1 MACSAMPFLFCLDES
16 LCIILIRNCFLRNL
30 RTHKKN
36 MMHKYVYIICLL
48 LSVTFAQMNAQIF
61 QYIGIEDG
69 LSSRRVLSLQQ
80 GEHDYIWIL
89 THKGIDRYNGKQF
102 THYPLIKNGVVVS
115 CFPNLNT
122 LKTDKEQRVW
132 EIGKDGLVFTLDE
145 AQDSFQLIFDL
156 HARFPETQ
164 NVPITCTYMDDEKNI
179 WFCTEGHQYIYNG
192 QNKKTYKISQK
203 IPGKVT
209 CITQAHGNKYFI
221 SNEQHL
227 YSVTFQNGQLEN
239 IQKVNISPIHIIDYI
254 YYHKPTRK
262 LIINALLDKLFIYT
276 PTTGE
281 LTDLGDHLKDIG
293 VNTII
298 PNRKNS
304 EEVFIAT
311 DGDGV
316 YKLNVT
322 PKQLSHFL
330 EEDNE
335 SLNKMNG
342 SIIKDIY
349 MDRTNRIWNVIYPI
363 GITIYSE
370 RYPQYQWYK
379 HAPNNPNTLP
389 NDCINGIMEDSDGD
403 VWYATSNGVS
413 CFNSREKKW
422 KNYCTTEELPNYENH
437 IFLSVCEIK
446 PGIILAGGYMS
457 GIFRIEKNTG
467 KVTFHQQGKSPIR
480 ETPDK
485 YIRGIIVD
493 KEGVIWS
500 GGFYSLKGFD
510 TRTFEKQEYNSSY
523 PITFLLERDA
533 NSLWVGTIHGLYVFD
548 KKKKQ
553 LLPYQEKE
561 EIGCVNAIYSTSD
574 LQKTYVGTY
583 GNGLFIVDNQTQEI
597 THCRANNS
605 GLQTNNIYSIVPDR
619 NENLFLGTENGLSFY
634 NRKDHTF
641 TNWTREQG
649 LQAANFNS
657 TAGLHT
663 RDGHLIFGSNEGVI
677 ILSDSLE
684 LPSSFSSH
692 MVFSNLQIMYHP
704 VHPMDPNSPLTKI
717 LDETNFIQ
725 LKYNQNTFSMEV
737 SSINFDNPS
746 SILYSWK
753 LEGFYDQ
760 WTPPTSNGTIR
771 YTNLSP
777 GNYTLKVRSILL
789 DNQQVLEER
798 EIEILVERPFWL
810 TFWAFLFY
818 ALLIIGAA
826 YTFLRYQI
834 IKRERKTSEEK
845 INFFTHAAHDI
856 RTPLTMIKAP
866 LGEIMEKEKLSENGQ
881 KNIRLAMES
890 TENLAE
896 LANNLINFQK
906 EELYSSQ
913 TIVTEHELNHYLST
927 YLHQFESFAQQKDI
941 QLSYEST
948 FPTLQVWID
957 VSKMDSILRNLLSNA
972 LKYTPQGG
980 KVSMKADANKNTW
993 MLTISDTGI
1002 GMNKEEQKKLFKYLF
1017 RGHNATNQTN
1027 TGCGIGML
1035 LTYRLIEN
1043 HEGKITF
1050 NSTEN
1055 VGTSFQLSFPIRSK
1069 NYQYKKI
1076 RPDTEKQGLS
1086 VMPSQAA
1093 GSGVISQ
1100 FEVSPTQT
1108 DEYRPLILVVEDNAP
1123 LRSFIQQSLSD
1134 TYQTEGVENGKEAIE
1149 FVQERQP
1156 DLILSD
1162 IMMPVMDGRE
1172 MCQRLKG
1179 NMETSHIPI
1188 ILLTALGDKEHILEG
1203 LEIKADQYLV
1213 KPFDV
1218 HILKATIHTLL
1229 ENRKMLR
1236 SRFRSAVTALPEEAD
1251 TPIELPTTL
1260 DDEFI
1265 QKVTELVKEGL
1276 GKNFNVDTLCASVNM
1291 SRTSFYNKI
1300 KALTGIAPAEFIR
1313 NIRMQ
1318 EAALMLKSQRYTV
1331 AEVSDKMGFADPKYF
1346 TDTFK
1351 KFYGVPP
1358 SIYMKKN

>member
-1 MACSAMPFLFCLDES
+1 
-16 LCIILIRNCFLRNL
+16 
-30 RTHKKN
+30 
-36 MMHKYVYIICLL
+36 MHKFLYILCLL
-48 LSVTFAQMNAQIF
+48 LSVISLQTRAQIF
-61 QYIGIEDG
+61 QYIGINDG

-102 THYPLIKNGVVVS
+102 THYPLLKNGTAVS

-122 LKTDKEQRVW
+122 LRTDKEQKVW
-132 EIGKDGLVFTLDE
+132 EIGKDGLVFSLNE
-145 AQDSFQLIFDL
+145 AKDSFQLVFDL
-156 HARFPETQ
+156 HKQFPETRELP
-164 NVPITCTYMDDEKNI
+164 VTCTYMDEEKNI
-179 WFCTEGHQYIYNG
+179 WFCTENHQYIYNG
-192 QNKKTYKISQK
+192 NDGKTYKISQK
-203 IPGKVT
+203 IPGKIT

-227 YSVTFQNGQLEN
+227 YSITFHNGRLEN
-239 IQKVNISPIHIIDYI
+239 IQKVNIDPIHIIDYI
-254 YYHKPTRK
+254 YYHKPTNK

-281 LTDLGDHLKDIG
+281 MDDMGRHLKDIG

-304 EEVFIAT
+304 DEVFIAT

-316 YKLNVT
+316 YKLNIT
-322 PKQLSHFL
+322 KKDLSHFL
-330 EEDNE
+330 QEDNE

-370 RYPQYQWYK
+370 RYPQYQWFK
-379 HAPNNPNTLP
+379 HSPNNANTLP

-403 VWYATSNGVS
+403 IWYATSDGVS
-413 CFNSREKKW
+413 CFDTQTKKW
-422 KNYCTTEELPNYENH
+422 KNYCTTEELPQYENH
-437 IFLSVCEIK
+437 IFLSVCEIR

-457 GIFRIEKNTG
+457 GIFRIEKKTG
-467 KVTFHQQGKSPIR
+467 LVTFHQQSKSQTR

-485 YIRGIIVD
+485 YIRGIIKD
-493 KEGVIWS
+493 KNGIIWS

-510 TRTFEKQEYNSSY
+510 PQTFEKQEYSTSY
-523 PITFLLERDA
+523 PITYLMER
-533 NSLWVGTIHGLYVFD
+533 NVHSFWVGTIHGLYIFD
-548 KKKKQ
+548 KKQKK
-553 LLPYQEKE
+553 LLPYKENE
-561 EIGCVNAIYSTSD
+561 EIGCVNTIYNTTD
-574 LQKTYVGTY
+574 QRKTYIGTY
-583 GNGLFIVDNQTQEI
+583 GNGLFIIDNQTHEI
-597 THCRANNS
+597 THCMADNS

-634 NRKDHTF
+634 NRKEHTF

-657 TAGLHT
+657 TAGIHT

-692 MVFSNLQIMYHP
+692 MVFSNLNIMYHP
-704 VHPMDPNSPLTKI
+704 VHPMEKNSPLTKI

-725 LKYNQNTFSMEV
+725 LKYDQNTFSMEV

-789 DNQQVLEER
+789 DNHQVLEER

-810 TFWAFLFY
+810 TFWAFLVY
-818 ALLIIGAA
+818 ALLIVGAA
-826 YTFLRYQI
+826 YAFLRYQI

-881 KNIRLAMES
+881 KNIKLAMES

-913 TIVTEHELNHYLST
+913 TIVTEHELNHYLNS
-927 YLHQFESFAQQKDI
+927 YLHQFESLAQQKDI
-941 QLSYEST
+941 KLSYESS
-948 FPTLQVWID
+948 FETLSVWID
-957 VSKMDSILRNLLSNA
+957 ISKMDSILRNLLSNA

-980 KVSMKADANKNTW
+980 SVSMKADTNKNTW

-1055 VGTSFQLSFPIRSK
+1055 VGTSFQLSFPIKSK
-1069 NYQYKKI
+1069 NYQYKKDAK
-1076 RPDTEKQGLS
+1076 REGNRTVTDT
-1086 VMPSQAA
+1086 QAT
-1093 GSGVISQ
+1093 GSVISG
-1100 FEVSPTQT
+1100 FEVSPTQV
-1108 DEYRPLILVVEDNAP
+1108 DEQRPLVLVVEDNLP

-1134 TYQTEGVENGKEAIE
+1134 TYQTEGVGNGKEAIE
-1149 FVQERQP
+1149 FVRERQP

-1172 MCQRLKG
+1172 MCQQLKG
-1179 NMETSHIPI
+1179 QMETSHIPI

-1218 HILKATIHTLL
+1218 HILKATIHTLI

-1236 SRFRSAVTALPEEAD
+1236 NRFKSAVTALPEENNH
-1251 TPIELPTTL
+1251 IELPTSL

-1358 SIYMKKN
+1358 STYMKKN

>member
-1 MACSAMPFLFCLDES
+1 
-16 LCIILIRNCFLRNL
+16 
-30 RTHKKN
+30 
-36 MMHKYVYIICLL
+36 MHKYLYIICLL
-48 LSVTFAQMNAQIF
+48 LSITFTRMNAQIF
-61 QYIGIEDG
+61 QYIGMEDG
-69 LSSRRVLSLQQ
+69 LSSRRVLSIQQ

-102 THYPLIKNGVVVS
+102 THYPLIKNGTAIS

-122 LKTDKEQRVW
+122 LKTDKEQKVW
-132 EIGKDGLVFTLDE
+132 EIGKDGLVFYLDE
-145 AQDSFQLIFDL
+145 AQDSFQLAFDL
-156 HARFPETQ
+156 RKQFPETQ
-164 NVPITCTYMDDEKNI
+164 DLPVTCTYMDEEQNI
-179 WFCTEGHQYIYNG
+179 WFCTENHQYIYNG
-192 QNKKTYKISQK
+192 EQKKAYKIKQQL
-203 IPGKVT
+203 PGKVT

-227 YSVTFQNGQLEN
+227 YSATFQNGQLEN
-239 IQKVNISPIHIIDYI
+239 IQKVNIASIHLIDYI

-316 YKLNVT
+316 YKLNVAQ
-322 PKQLSHFL
+322 KRLSHFL
-330 EEDNE
+330 QEDNE

-342 SIIKDIY
+342 SIIKDLY

-379 HAPNNPNTLP
+379 HSPNNPNTLP
-389 NDCINGIMEDSDGD
+389 NDCINGIMEDSEGD
-403 VWYATSNGVS
+403 IWYATCNGVS
-413 CFNSREKKW
+413 CFNPREKKW
-422 KNYCTTEELPNYENH
+422 KNYCTAEELPNYENH
-437 IFLSVCEIK
+437 IFLSVCEIR
-446 PGIILAGGYMS
+446 PGVILAGGYMS
-457 GIFRIEKNTG
+457 GIFCIEKKTG
-467 KVTFHQQGKSPIR
+467 NITFHQQGKSQTR

-493 KEGVIWS
+493 KEGTIWS
-500 GGFYSLKGFD
+500 GGFYSLKGFH
-510 TRTFEKQEYNSSY
+510 TKTFEKQEYNSSY

-553 LLPYQEKE
+553 LLPYHEKE
-561 EIGCVNAIYSTSD
+561 EIGCVNAIYNTTD

-583 GNGLFIVDNQTQEI
+583 GNGLFIIDNQTQQI
-597 THCRANNS
+597 MHCGANNS

-634 NRKDHTF
+634 NQKDHTF

-684 LPSSFSSH
+684 FPSNFSSH

-704 VHPMDPNSPLTKI
+704 VHPMGPNSPLTKI
-717 LDETNFIQ
+717 LDETSFIQ

-810 TFWAFLFY
+810 TFWAFLVY

-826 YTFLRYQI
+826 YAFLRYQI

-866 LGEIMEKEKLSENGQ
+866 LGEIMGKEKLSENGQ
-881 KNIRLAMES
+881 KNIKLALES

-948 FPTLQVWID
+948 FPMLQVWID

-980 KVSMKADANKNTW
+980 KVSMKADATKNTW
-993 MLTISDTGI
+993 ILTITDTGI

-1017 RGHNATNQTN
+1017 RGYNAANQTN

-1069 NYQYKKI
+1069 NYQYKKVGHETGKETS
-1076 RPDTEKQGLS
+1076 PLTA
-1086 VMPSQAA
+1086 SQAA

-1108 DEYRPLILVVEDNAP
+1108 DEHRPLILVVEDNTP

-1134 TYQTEGVENGKEAIE
+1134 TYQTEGVENGKEAIK

-1229 ENRKMLR
+1229 ENRKMIR
-1236 SRFRSAVTALPEEAD
+1236 NRFLSAVTALPEETEA
-1251 TPIELPTTL
+1251 PIELPTSL

-1358 SIYMKKN
+1358 SIYMKTNEKNR

>member
-1 MACSAMPFLFCLDES
+1 
-16 LCIILIRNCFLRNL
+16 
-30 RTHKKN
+30 
-36 MMHKYVYIICLL
+36 MHKYLYIICLL
-48 LSVTFAQMNAQIF
+48 LSVTFTQMKAQIF

-102 THYPLIKNGVVVS
+102 THYPLIKNGVAVS

-122 LKTDKEQRVW
+122 LKTDKEQKLW

-145 AQDSFQLIFDL
+145 ARDSFQLVFDL
-156 HARFPETQ
+156 HKQFPETQ
-164 NVPITCTYMDDEKNI
+164 GLPVTCTYMDEEKNI
-179 WFCTEGHQYIYNG
+179 WFCTESGQYIYNG
-192 QNKKTYKISQK
+192 HHKGAEKISQK
-203 IPGKVT
+203 IPGKIT

-227 YSVTFQNGQLEN
+227 YSATLHNGNLEN
-239 IQKVNISPIHIIDYI
+239 IQKINIAPIHIIDYI

-276 PTTGE
+276 ATTGE

-316 YKLNVT
+316 YKLNLT
-322 PKQLSHFL
+322 HKQLSHFL
-330 EEDNE
+330 QEDNE

-342 SIIKDIY
+342 SIIKDLY

-389 NDCINGIMEDSDGD
+389 NDCINGIMEDSEGD
-403 VWYATSNGVS
+403 IWYATCNGVS
-413 CFNSREKKW
+413 CFNPREKKW
-422 KNYCTTEELPNYENH
+422 INYCTTEKLPNYENH

-457 GIFRIEKNTG
+457 GIFRIEKKTG
-467 KVTFHQQGKSPIR
+467 KVTFHQQGKSQIR

-485 YIRGIIVD
+485 YIRGIMVD

-500 GGFYSLKGFD
+500 GGFYSLKGFN
-510 TRTFEKQEYNSSY
+510 TQTFEKQEYSSSY
-523 PITFLLERDA
+523 PITFLLERDS
-533 NSLWVGTIHGLYVFD
+533 NSLWVGTIHGLYMFD
-548 KKKKQ
+548 KEKKQ
-553 LLPYQEKE
+553 LSPYKGKE
-561 EIGCVNAIYSTSD
+561 EIGCVNAIYNTSD
-574 LQKTYVGTY
+574 LRKTYIATY
-583 GNGLFIVDNQTQEI
+583 GNGLFIIDNRTQEI

-619 NENLFLGTENGLSFY
+619 DENLFLGTENGLSFY

-704 VHPMDPNSPLTKI
+704 VHPMDPHSPLTKI

-826 YTFLRYQI
+826 YAFLRYQI

-1055 VGTSFQLSFPIRSK
+1055 VGTCFQLSFPIRSK
-1069 NYQYKKI
+1069 NYQYKKVH
-1076 RPDTEKQGLS
+1076 PDTEKQVLP
-1086 VMPSQAA
+1086 VKPSQAA

-1100 FEVSPTQT
+1100 FEVSSTQN
-1108 DEYRPLILVVEDNAP
+1108 DEHRPLILVVEDNTP

-1134 TYQTEGVENGKEAIE
+1134 TYQTEGVENGKEAID
-1149 FVQERQP
+1149 FIQKRQP

-1203 LEIKADQYLV
+1203 LETKADQYLV

-1218 HILKATIHTLL
+1218 HILKATIHTLV
-1229 ENRKMLR
+1229 ENRKMIR
-1236 SRFRSAVTALPEEAD
+1236 NRFRSAATALPEEAGI
-1251 TPIELPTTL
+1251 PIELPTSL

>member
-1 MACSAMPFLFCLDES
+1 
-16 LCIILIRNCFLRNL
+16 
-30 RTHKKN
+30 
-36 MMHKYVYIICLL
+36 MHKYLYIICLL
-48 LSVTFAQMNAQIF
+48 LSVAFTQMKAQIF

-102 THYPLIKNGVVVS
+102 THYPLIKNGVAVS

-122 LKTDKEQRVW
+122 LKTDKEQKLW

-145 AQDSFQLIFDL
+145 ARDSFQLVFDL
-156 HARFPETQ
+156 HKQFPETQ
-164 NVPITCTYMDDEKNI
+164 GIPVTCTYMDEEKNI
-179 WFCTEGHQYIYNG
+179 WFCTESGQYLYNG
-192 QNKKTYKISQK
+192 HHKGAQKVSQK
-203 IPGKVT
+203 IPGKIT

-227 YSVTFQNGQLEN
+227 YSATLHNGNLEN
-239 IQKVNISPIHIIDYI
+239 IQKINIAPIHIIDYI

-276 PTTGE
+276 ATTGE

-316 YKLNVT
+316 YKLNLT
-322 PKQLSHFL
+322 HKQLSHFL
-330 EEDNE
+330 QEDNE

-342 SIIKDIY
+342 SIIKDLY

-389 NDCINGIMEDSDGD
+389 NDCINGIMEDSEGD
-403 VWYATSNGVS
+403 IWYATCNGVS
-413 CFNSREKKW
+413 CFNPREKKW
-422 KNYCTTEELPNYENH
+422 INYCTTEKLPNYENH

-457 GIFRIEKNTG
+457 GIFRIEKKTG
-467 KVTFHQQGKSPIR
+467 KVTFHQQGESQIR

-485 YIRGIIVD
+485 YIRGIMVD

-510 TRTFEKQEYNSSY
+510 TKTFEKQEYSSSY
-523 PITFLLERDA
+523 PITFLLERDPS
-533 NSLWVGTIHGLYVFD
+533 SLWVGTIHGLYVFD
-548 KKKKQ
+548 KKKKR
-553 LLPYQEKE
+553 LSPYKGKE
-561 EIGCVNAIYSTSD
+561 EIGCVNAIYNTSD
-574 LQKTYVGTY
+574 LQKTYIATY
-583 GNGLFIVDNQTQEI
+583 GNGLFIIDNRTEEL

-619 NENLFLGTENGLSFY
+619 DENLFLGTENGLSFY

-704 VHPMDPNSPLTKI
+704 VHPMDPHSPLTKI

-810 TFWAFLFY
+810 TFWAFLVY

-826 YTFLRYQI
+826 YAFLRYQI

-1055 VGTSFQLSFPIRSK
+1055 IGTSFQLSFPIRSK
-1069 NYQYKKI
+1069 NYQYKKAH
-1076 RPDTEKQGLS
+1076 PDTEKQTLP
-1086 VMPSQAA
+1086 VVPPSTA

-1108 DEYRPLILVVEDNAP
+1108 DEHRPLILVVEDNAP

-1218 HILKATIHTLL
+1218 HILKATIHTLI
-1229 ENRKMLR
+1229 ENRKMIR
-1236 SRFRSAVTALPEEAD
+1236 NRFRSAATALPEEAG
-1251 TPIELPTTL
+1251 TPIELPTSL